1 LYAVDFKKPLYQD
14 YFRTQASRADNHEIQ
29 DKVRW
34 NQLIYKKE
42 IIPLLP
48 LNKNSTVL
56 DVGCG
61 YGSLLILLER
71 LGYNNVQGIDISH
84 EQLQIAKSLG
94 LENTECA
101 NAIEF
106 LKDKQDTFDVIVGI
120 DIVEHFSKPELMEF
134 LNLVNL
140 ALKENGLAIF
150 RTPNGD
156 APFGSTYYLGDFTH
170 ELVLN
175 AFSAE
180 QIILASGFKDV
191 LVANSFIKTP
201 GILKN
206 TVRSIIW
213 FFVAVLSKVI
223 LFASG
228 KSIRRTML
236 TPNLIIKARKSQ

>member
-1 LYAVDFKKPLYQD
+1 MDFKKPLYQD
-14 YFRTQASRADNHEIQ
+14 YFNTQASRVDHHEIE
-29 DKVRW
+29 DKVTW

-42 IIPLLP
+42 VIPLLP
-48 LNKNSTVL
+48 LDKNSKIL

-61 YGSLLILLER
+61 YGSLLVLLKR
-71 LGYNNVQGIDISH
+71 LGYKNVHGIDISH
-84 EQLQIAKSLG
+84 DQLQIAKSLK

-101 NAIEF
+101 NAIDF
-106 LKDKQDTFDVIVGI
+106 LKDKQEAFDVIVGI
-120 DIVEHFSKPELMEF
+120 DIIEHFSKAELMEF
-134 LNLVNL
+134 LNLVNR
-140 ALKENGLAIF
+140 ALKENGLAVF

-191 LVANSFIKTP
+191 LVANSFIKAP
-201 GILKN
+201 GIVKN
-206 TVRSIIW
+206 AIRSIIW
-213 FFVAVLSKVI
+213 FFIALFSKIV

-228 KSIRRTML
+228 KSIRHTLL